1 VIDRKIL
8 SLIAGAASLLMLNA
22 YAVDP
27 SSDSKP
33 ARIFPDAPP
42 PPTVSEP
49 LFCCTATGR
58 LVLINPEPGD
68 ARSVADGESCHAM
81 TPGGV
86 MESGKA
92 CF

>member
-1 VIDRKIL
+1 MTGRKNL
-8 SLIAGAASLLMLNA
+8 GLIACAASLLVFNA
-22 YAVDP
+22 YAAEP
-27 SSDSKP
+27 SGAAKP

-42 PPTVSEP
+42 PPTVSET
-49 LFCCTATGR
+49 LFCCTPTGR
-58 LVLINPEPGD
+58 LVLVKPEPGD
-68 ARSVADGESCHAM
+68 ARSVADGESCHAK